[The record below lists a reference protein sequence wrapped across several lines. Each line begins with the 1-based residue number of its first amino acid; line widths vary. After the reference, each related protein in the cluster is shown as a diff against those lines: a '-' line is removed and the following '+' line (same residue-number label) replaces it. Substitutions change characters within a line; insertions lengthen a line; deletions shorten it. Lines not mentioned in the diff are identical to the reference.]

1 MNTIPSLPL
10 TVLRERVKT
19 TLLRDVLADVVVRR
33 GYEIAGISDIRNE
46 EIFEITYSGTTP
58 VQVLKPNF
66 TKDFPIIVVS
76 NTNNA
81 IENISKEIPLQYGF
95 EEEEGDYFSDLS
107 NEIFGQNQWS
117 WGLLSLF
124 HWVSPPTGIKP
135 TMRCSSGIRI
145 ANPFS
150 QMFLPRKKRSSVDL
164 LRCAN
169 SGRRKKKTFLK
180 LHTQVRESLAE
191 QYKVYLKDIKAAS
204 PASWLGSKITSILHK
219 EESLKSSDLYFD
231 FSKRKFRPSSG
242 TNLYR
247 T

>member
-1 MNTIPSLPL
+1 M
-10 TVLRERVKT
+10 
-19 TLLRDVLADVVVRR
+19 VVRR

-117 WGLLSLF
+117 WGLLSLPLGK
-124 HWVSPPTGIKP
+124 S
-135 TMRCSSGIRI
+135 
-145 ANPFS
+145 ANWNKAYDALFK
-150 QMFLPRKKRSSVDL
+150 RKKRSSVDL

-169 SGRRKKKTFLK
+169 SGRRKKKTF
-180 LHTQVRESLAE
+180 
-191 QYKVYLKDIKAAS
+191 
-204 PASWLGSKITSILHK
+204 
-219 EESLKSSDLYFD
+219 
-231 FSKRKFRPSSG
+231 
-242 TNLYR
+242 
-247 T
+247 